1 MKFTPNGNW
10 LLLPDPTITKTDSG
24 IILDETTAAE
34 NAKKSNVLEVLKVGP
49 TCIFVNEGDTIM
61 VDPRSEAI
69 KVTLEEKD
77 YLLVGEHQVL
87 GKW

>member
-1 MKFTPNGNW
+1 MKFIPNGNW
-10 LLLPDPTITKTDSG
+10 LVLPDPTITKTKSG
-24 IILDETTAAE
+24 IILDEDTAAA

-49 TCIFVNEGDTIM
+49 TCIFVKEGDTVM

-69 KVTLEEKD
+69 KVRIDEKD
-77 YLLVGEHQVL
+77 YLLVGEHQIL

>member
-10 LLLPDPTITKTDSG
+10 LLLPDPTIRKTKSG
-24 IILDETTAAE
+24 IILDETTAEE

-49 TCIFVNEGDTIM
+49 TCIFVKEGDTVM

-69 KVTLEEKD
+69 KATIEDKE